1 MVFSAT
7 RFYDPEINRAYGV
20 MAAHYSVGILPARP
34 YKPRDNTKVF
44 IPVRISMG
52 MSSMS
57 MTMPSTAINKVSTHL
72 NC

>member
-1 MVFSAT
+1 MMHKNAASG
-7 RFYDPEINRAYGV
+7 RFCTPPPEDL
-20 MAAHYSVGILPARP
+20 GIPH
-34 YKPRDNTKVF
+34 TKVF

-57 MTMPSTAINKVSTHL
+57 MTMPSTAINKVSTHS